1 MTRQND
7 ATLVPN
13 QVLKQ
18 IKIFGLTPDVFTRID
33 LALSIR
39 TPGLNL
45 EVKIVNELECHF
57 RQLAFRVTNFV
68 RPTQEQKEQ
77 KQGKLLLV
85 DGN

>member
-1 MTRQND
+1 
-7 ATLVPN
+7 
-13 QVLKQ
+13 
-18 IKIFGLTPDVFTRID
+18 

-45 EVKIVNELECHF
+45 EVKNVNELDCHF
-57 RQLAFRVTNFV
+57 RQLTFRVTNFV
-68 RPTQEQKEQ
+68 GPTQEQKEQ